1 MQKHGCVNSQRR
13 KTRAL
18 FDVMIGLF
26 GDLHGMSVI
35 ASMDDSVTYI
45 SNLRPINGRFLIQTV
60 EKVVK
65 GRGVIMDRVDG
76 LVPDGVREGKL
87 CRRGRDGRNGSSEDE
102 FDRIVLAV
110 DDGVER
116 NLEGG

>member
-1 MQKHGCVNSQRR
+1 MQKHGCLDSQRS
-13 KTRAL
+13 KARAL
-18 FDVMIGLF
+18 LDVVISLF
-26 GDLHGMSVI
+26 GDLDRVSVI

-65 GRGVIMDRVDG
+65 GRGVIMNRVNG
-76 LVPDGVREGKL
+76 LVPDGVRKGKL
-87 CRRGRDGRNGSSEDE
+87 CRGRRDGRDGGSEDE
-102 FDRIVLAV
+102 FDRVVLAI

>member
-1 MQKHGCVNSQRR
+1 
-13 KTRAL
+13 
-18 FDVMIGLF
+18 
-26 GDLHGMSVI
+26 MSVI

-60 EKVVK
+60 EKVFK
-65 GRGVIMDRVDG
+65 GRGVIMDRVNG
-76 LVPDGVREGKL
+76 LVPDGVRKGKL
-87 CRRGRDGRNGSSEDE
+87 CRGGRDGRNGGSEDE
-102 FDRIVLAV
+102 FDRIVLAI